1 MDILVPILIP
11 IAVVVVLPCVIVWI
25 VFKTQTNRDNKN
37 AEIVIKAIENNQV
50 TGTDKI
56 IEAIAKNKKSPVEVL
71 QSRLLRACIF
81 TFIGVSSLLL
91 SIIFNYRNI
100 LSEQDLVTGFAIL
113 GAMTLPIGLAYMVVY
128 FATRKSV
135 MKRNEE

>member
-81 TFIGVSSLLL
+81 TFLGVSSLLL

-113 GAMTLPIGLAYMVVY
+113 GAMTLD
-128 FATRKSV
+128 RKSV
-135 MKRNEE
+135 V

>member
-1 MDILVPILIP
+1 ML
-11 IAVVVVLPCVIVWI
+11 
-25 VFKTQTNRDNKN
+25 FRSRDNKN